1 MFRHCLA
8 VTVSV
13 LSLSA
18 AVRGA
23 DLNAYEPPPEGKV
36 RIVRDTYGVPHIIAA
51 RTRDIYF
58 GAGYCQAEDQV
69 EQIGKNYLRAAGRSA
84 EFEGISGLGM
94 DYLVRAFGV
103 PARGDASYEQLPV
116 EHQQQLV
123 GFAAGV
129 NAWLKELRDQA
140 PAWIEPVRP
149 QDVMR
154 FATYSDMQFTLSH
167 CFHDLNRAGV
177 KFNAAE
183 VTAVLADRH
192 ATFGSNQFAISP
204 LRSATGA
211 AQLSMD
217 PHLPYTG
224 FHRWYEQ
231 HLIGPEFNVM
241 GACFC
246 GLPYISMGRSD
257 ASAWCM
263 TVNAPDLGD
272 MFVFDINP
280 DDPNQYRD
288 IDGWRKF
295 DDREEL
301 FLIRDGEKKAER
313 RLPVRCTV
321 LGPMVA
327 QQNGKA
333 YVFALPWSEPAES
346 ANRARQF
353 GAMAR
358 AKSAGEFRDAL
369 RSLGLVMGNV
379 VYADAA
385 GDIFYISNGRIPKR
399 DGRISSHDPRPGHES
414 WARWQGFHSLD
425 ELPQVLNPPCGYVL
439 NTNSGPQ
446 NVCPDVAP
454 RPVDFPSYL
463 MGHEANSRSR
473 RLSALLAADE
483 KITVDEM
490 RAYAT
495 DTRVEAADLWL
506 DKLVDRIRD
515 HQAKNAATIAADD
528 ATLLKEVVAVLA
540 AWDRRADLDSR
551 GGALFFVIC
560 TQPQFL
566 AAMDEPDF
574 NKAADTIL
582 KQARLA
588 KQRWGAL
595 NAPWSDFCRI
605 RRGDVELGLV
615 GCGQGEERFASF
627 ITLRPSFG
635 PVRDER
641 MYSIGGSS
649 YGMVVDFSNGIR
661 AVSCLPFGVS
671 EHPQSKHFA
680 DQLPLYAK
688 AGFKPA
694 WFDPDEIRD
703 HTESQRELTT
713 AE

>member
-1 MFRHCLA
+1 MFRHHLA
-8 VTVSV
+8 LTLFAST
-13 LSLSA
+13 LSA
-18 AVRGA
+18 TVRGA
-23 DLNAYEPPPEGKV
+23 DWTAYEPPPVGKV
-36 RIVRDTYGVPHIIAA
+36 RIVRDTYGVPHIIAS
-51 RTRDIYF
+51 RTSDLYY
-58 GAGYCQAEDQV
+58 GSGYCQAEDQI
-69 EQIGKNYLRAAGRSA
+69 EQIGKNFLRAAGRAS
-84 EFEGISGLGM
+84 EFDGVASLGM

-103 PARGDASYEQLPV
+103 PARGDALYEQLPA
-116 EHQQQLV
+116 EHQQQLI

-129 NAWLKELRDQA
+129 NAWIKEHRDQV
-140 PAWIEPVRP
+140 PVWIEPVRP

-154 FATYSDMQFTLSH
+154 FATFSDMQFTLSH
-167 CFHDLNRAGV
+167 CFADLNRAGI
-177 KFNAAE
+177 KFNVAD
-183 VTAVLADRH
+183 VTTVLADRH

-204 LRSATGA
+204 HRSATGA

-217 PHLPYTG
+217 PHLPYAG

-246 GLPYISMGRSD
+246 GLPYISMGRSETG
-257 ASAWCM
+257 AWSM

-272 MFVFDINP
+272 MFVFDIKP
-280 DDPNQYRD
+280 DDPSQYRD

-301 FLIRDGEKKAER
+301 FLVRDGEKQTER
-313 RLPVRCTV
+313 RLPVRSTV
-321 LGPMVA
+321 LGPVVA
-327 QQNGKA
+327 QQDNKA
-333 YVFALPWSEPAES
+333 YVFALPWNES
-346 ANRARQF
+346 GNRARQF
-353 GAMAR
+353 GNMAK
-358 AKSAGEFRDAL
+358 AKSVSEFRDAL
-369 RSLGLVMGNV
+369 RPLGLVMGNV

-399 DGRISSHDPRPGHES
+399 DGRISSHDPRPGHEN

-446 NVCPDVAP
+446 NVCPGVAP
-454 RPVDFPSYL
+454 RPTDFPNYL
-463 MGHEANSRSR
+463 MGQEANSRSR

-483 KITVDEM
+483 KITADEM

-495 DTRVEAADLWL
+495 DTRIEAADLWL
-506 DKLVDRIRD
+506 DKLVGRIKD
-515 HQAKNAATIAADD
+515 HLAKNAATIAAGD
-528 ATLLKEVVAVLA
+528 ADLLKEVGTVLA

-551 GGALFFVIC
+551 GGALFFIVC

-566 AAMDEPDF
+566 AALDEPAFD
-574 NKAADTIL
+574 KAAETIC

-595 NAPWSDFCRI
+595 NAPWRDFCRI

-615 GCGQGEERFASF
+615 GCGHGEDRLASF

-635 PVRDER
+635 PVRDEH

-649 YGMVVDFSNGIR
+649 YSMVVDFSNGIH

-671 EHPQSKHFA
+671 EDPQSKHFA

-694 WFDPDEIRD
+694 WFDPDEIRN
-703 HTESQRELTT
+703 HAESQRVLVT